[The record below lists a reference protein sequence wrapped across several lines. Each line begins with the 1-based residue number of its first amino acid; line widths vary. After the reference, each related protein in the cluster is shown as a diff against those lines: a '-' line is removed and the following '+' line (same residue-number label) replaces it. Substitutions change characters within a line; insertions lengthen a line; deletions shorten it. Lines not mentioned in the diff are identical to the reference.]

1 MNLLFVVTREQRLGL
16 LRVLKE
22 QHHGWFQL
30 GVKLSVPMDI
40 LKGIENRSIGQLSD
54 VCFPRVIDLFLKKI
68 PEKRKWKVSLIY
80 H

>member
-1 MNLLFVVTREQRLGL
+1 MSLLFVVTREQLPEL

-22 QHHGWFQL
+22 QHHNWFQF
-30 GVKLSVPMDI
+30 GVQLSVQMSKLLDI
-40 LKGIENRSIGQLSD
+40 KNQSIGQSPD
-54 VCFPRVIDLFLKKI
+54 VCFPRVLDIFLKKI